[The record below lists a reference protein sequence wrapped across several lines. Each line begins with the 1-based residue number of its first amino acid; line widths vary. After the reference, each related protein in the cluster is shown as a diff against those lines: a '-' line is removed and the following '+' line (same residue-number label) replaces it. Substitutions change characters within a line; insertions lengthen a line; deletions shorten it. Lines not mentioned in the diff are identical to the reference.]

1 MGVFGSLSLAYKY
14 AIILGSLF
22 TVVIIAGLCKVLYDK
37 RRLKKH
43 VEKANLEAAGGTA
56 QEERVELN
64 QRDPDEGDLFGIRAI
79 QSGFFGG
86 VAQSRPASIAESN
99 SPDGSSSNTLLGS
112 RHASPKIGAQSPMSS
127 VTTLPLEAR
136 RSSPLAHKAMS
147 SEDLHA
153 PTTPQRRVP
162 TALRTTLRPSDAELN
177 GRVNHDPAVN
187 MLLDYP
193 PSPRATSRP
202 TTTYMDPHDRTPS
215 GYFPASHNGGQY
227 APLGAPQIPEQ
238 VRRSSSRPISVVPS
252 YHPEPSYHS
261 QSASIV
267 SGTSDRYTPD
277 GRQSPNVTDPGYIK
291 VPPNAASEER
301 RRGSDSSE
309 ERPRSRGREEWVRP
323 ARSHPPRTSSRYS
336 NFPQMPTIHSQS
348 QEDEAATRQSVPSNA
363 VGGWGHEVF
372 QEFHQ
377 SVHGSTLAVTP
388 PNSKY
393 NHHTS
398 TLSDASSTFSS
409 APVGHRDSGRQISIE
424 SKMQLQPRQSAGPE
438 ANFDSATSAAGR
450 GGTRRESDASS
461 RDVNS
466 SDQSNAGSHRN
477 TKEFGDFY
485 DSYWRR
491 SGQAQAIGQQ
501 GNPHWRPT
509 DSTRDCRR
517 AGPKELK
524 PSTIAEVPSPAPS
537 PGIGKAM

>member
-1 MGVFGSLSLAYKY
+1 
-14 AIILGSLF
+14 
-22 TVVIIAGLCKVLYDK
+22 
-37 RRLKKH
+37 LKKH

-64 QRDPDEGDLFGIRAI
+64 KREPDEGDLFGIRAI

-86 VAQSRPASIAESN
+86 VAQSRPSSLAESN

-112 RHASPKIGAQSPMSS
+112 HASPKIVAQSPMSS

-136 RSSPLAHKAMS
+136 RSSPLAHKALS
-147 SEDLHA
+147 SEDLSA

-162 TALRTTLRPSDAELN
+162 TPLRTTLRPSDAELN

-187 MLLDYP
+187 MFLEIP
-193 PSPRATSRP
+193 PSPVATSRP
-202 TTTYMDPHDRTPS
+202 STTYLDTHDRTPS

-238 VRRSSSRPISVVPS
+238 ARRSSARPISAVQS
-252 YHPEPSYHS
+252 HRPEPSHHS

-267 SGTSDRYTPD
+267 SGTSDRSTQD
-277 GRQSPNVTDPGYIK
+277 GRQSPTVMDQSY
-291 VPPNAASEER
+291 VRMSSNAAPED

-309 ERPRSRGREEWVRP
+309 ERPRSRGREEWLRP

-336 NFPQMPTIHSQS
+336 GFPQMPTIHSQS
-348 QEDEAATRQSVPSNA
+348 QEDEAASHPSNA
-363 VGGWGHEVF
+363 VRGWGHEMSHESKF
-372 QEFHQ
+372 AKPA
-377 SVHGSTLAVTP
+377 S
-388 PNSKY
+388 NNKY

-398 TLSDASSTFSS
+398 SLSDASSTFSA
-409 APVGHRDSGRQISIE
+409 APIGHGGSGRQISIE
-424 SKMQLQPRQSAGPE
+424 SRLQLQPRQSAGR
-438 ANFDSATSAAGR
+438 D
-450 GGTRRESDASS
+450 GTRRESDASS
-461 RDVNS
+461 REANS

-491 SGQAQAIGQQ
+491 SGQAQTLGQQ
-501 GNPHWRPT
+501 GNQTLRPT
-509 DSTRDCRR
+509 DPARDGRR
-517 AGPKELK
+517 AGPMELK
-524 PSTIAEVPSPAPS
+524 PTTIAEAPSPVTS

>member
-1 MGVFGSLSLAYKY
+1 M
-14 AIILGSLF
+14 
-22 TVVIIAGLCKVLYDK
+22 VIIAGLCKVLYDK
-37 RRLKKH
+37 RRFVAPPLHLNFRLPTNPRHRLKKH

-348 QEDEAATRQSVPSNA
+348 QEDEGKQ
-363 VGGWGHEVF
+363 
-372 QEFHQ
+372 
-377 SVHGSTLAVTP
+377 
-388 PNSKY
+388 
-393 NHHTS
+393 
-398 TLSDASSTFSS
+398 
-409 APVGHRDSGRQISIE
+409 
-424 SKMQLQPRQSAGPE
+424 
-438 ANFDSATSAAGR
+438 
-450 GGTRRESDASS
+450 
-461 RDVNS
+461 
-466 SDQSNAGSHRN
+466 
-477 TKEFGDFY
+477 
-485 DSYWRR
+485 
-491 SGQAQAIGQQ
+491 
-501 GNPHWRPT
+501 
-509 DSTRDCRR
+509 R
-517 AGPKELK
+517 A
-524 PSTIAEVPSPAPS
+524 
-537 PGIGKAM
+537 

>member
-1 MGVFGSLSLAYKY
+1 MP
-14 AIILGSLF
+14 
-22 TVVIIAGLCKVLYDK
+22 GLCKVIYDK
-37 RRLKKH
+37 RRFVAPLLHLDFRLPTNSRRRLKKH

-64 QRDPDEGDLFGIRAI
+64 KREPDEGDLFGIRAI

-112 RHASPKIGAQSPMSS
+112 HASPKIAAQSPMSS

-187 MLLDYP
+187 MLLEIP

-238 VRRSSSRPISVVPS
+238 VRRSSSRPVSAVPS

-267 SGTSDRYTPD
+267 SGTSDRSTQD
-277 GRQSPNVTDPGYIK
+277 GRQSPNVMDPSYIK
-291 VPPNAASEER
+291 VPPNAASEV

-309 ERPRSRGREEWVRP
+309 ERPRSRGREEWLRP

-336 NFPQMPTIHSQS
+336 GFPQMPTIHSQS
-348 QEDEAATRQSVPSNA
+348 QEDE
-363 VGGWGHEVF
+363 
-372 QEFHQ
+372 
-377 SVHGSTLAVTP
+377 
-388 PNSKY
+388 
-393 NHHTS
+393 
-398 TLSDASSTFSS
+398 
-409 APVGHRDSGRQISIE
+409 E
-424 SKMQLQPRQSAGPE
+424 SKMQLQPRQSVGPE
-438 ANFDSATSAAGR
+438 AKVDG
-450 GGTRRESDASS
+450 GDGTRRESDASS
-461 RDVNS
+461 REVTS
-466 SDQSNAGSHRN
+466 SDRSNAGSHRN

-491 SGQAQAIGQQ
+491 SGQGQALGQQ
-501 GNPHWRPT
+501 GSAHWRPS
-509 DSTRDCRR
+509 DSGREGRR
-517 AGPKELK
+517 AGPMELK
-524 PSTIAEVPSPAPS
+524 PATIAKVPSPVPS